1 MTLLRIFV
9 FYSMPIST
17 AIALFIILGL
27 IWVYTSG
34 NETKK
39 LRENLNYVYVTI
51 GLVVLGAVAWS
62 YYDERVNTPNYVVEG
77 EIGKWDWKNT
87 GTSYFA
93 DGEKMNIS
101 IYKSEIDSL
110 PEPQKLKEMF
120 DKTIQDLS
128 DKNKGFKLKT
138 GTFSYEYNSQYS
150 YIDNIPQH
158 TLDLMVRYSS
168 EEGADDWVWD
178 GNTYVKKKIPS
189 DKMVKV
195 FKFNNQTL
203 ELVKVTD
210 KI

>member
-1 MTLLRIFV
+1 
-9 FYSMPIST
+9 MPIST
-17 AIALFIILGL
+17 AIVLFIILGL
-27 IWVYTSG
+27 IYVYTSG

-51 GLVVLGAVAWS
+51 GLVILGVVTWS
-62 YYDERVNTPNYVVEG
+62 HYDERVNTPNYVVEG
-77 EIGKWDWKNT
+77 EIDKWDWKNN
-87 GTSYFA
+87 GTTYFA
-93 DGEKMNIS
+93 DGKTMNIS

-110 PEPQKLKEMF
+110 PQPKKLKEIF
-120 DKTIQDLS
+120 NKTILDLS
-128 DKNKGFKLKT
+128 EKNKGFKLKH
-138 GTFSYEYNSQYS
+138 GTFTYEYNTQYS
-150 YIDNIPQH
+150 FIDNIPQH
-158 TLDLMVRYSS
+158 TLDLVIRYSS